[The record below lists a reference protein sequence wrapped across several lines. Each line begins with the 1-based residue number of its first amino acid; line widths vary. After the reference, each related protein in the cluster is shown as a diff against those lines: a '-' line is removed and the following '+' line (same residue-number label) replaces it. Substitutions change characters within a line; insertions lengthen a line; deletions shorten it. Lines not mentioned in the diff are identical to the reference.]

1 MLKNKKVLLAVCG
14 SISFYKAF
22 EILSLLKKEEVDLY
36 VMLSDGATKFVDY
49 KAFEALCDHRVL
61 CTATENWQEG
71 LNHINYAKMDL
82 IVVAPASVNTINKFA
97 AGFCDN
103 VFIET
108 LITTRA
114 PIIIAPAANDN
125 MLENPITQAS
135 IKKLKE
141 NGVIFV
147 EPVEKM
153 LACKTVGKGGLAD
166 IDQIIYVIKRELYK
180 EKAFENLNI
189 YITCG
194 PTYEKI
200 DDVRVMSN
208 LSSGKMGKALADAY
222 YFLGANVFLISSID
236 FDVPYKLIKFES
248 TIGLLSAI
256 ESQKMPRGSILL
268 MAAAVSDYTTN
279 RVKGKLRKEDIG
291 DILNLKLKQ
300 NIDVLSNIKTEGI
313 KKIGFKLETDKE
325 LAIENSKRTMI
336 VKRLDA
342 VCLNILDDFVKFG
355 SDKTRI
361 SFVSKSGVQEV
372 AYDTKLNIAFK
383 IANLVKNLK

>member
-82 IVVAPASVNTINKFA
+82 VVVAPASVNTINKFA

-108 LITTRA
+108 LITTKA
-114 PIIIAPAANDN
+114 PIIMAPAANDN

-153 LACKTVGKGGLAD
+153 LACKTVGKGGLAN
-166 IDQIIYVIKRELYK
+166 IDQIIYVIKRELYR
-180 EKAFENLNI
+180 EKAFENLNV

-200 DDVRVMSN
+200 DDVRIMSN

-268 MAAAVSDYTTN
+268 MAAAVSD
-279 RVKGKLRKEDIG
+279 
-291 DILNLKLKQ
+291 
-300 NIDVLSNIKTEGI
+300 VLSNIKAEGI

-342 VCLNILDDFVKFG
+342 VCLNILDDLVKFG

-361 SFVSKSGVQEV
+361 SFVSKSGVQEI

-383 IANLVKNLK
+383 IANLVKKL

>member
-22 EILSLLKKEEVDLY
+22 EILSFLKKEEVDLY

-61 CTATENWQEG
+61 CTTTENWQEG

-135 IKKLKE
+135 MKKLKE

-300 NIDVLSNIKTEGI
+300 NIDVLSNIKAEGI

-361 SFVSKSGVQEV
+361 SFVSKSGVQEI

>member
-61 CTATENWQEG
+61 CTTTENWQEG

-135 IKKLKE
+135 MKKLKE

-256 ESQKMPRGSILL
+256 ESKKMPRGSILL

-300 NIDVLSNIKTEGI
+300 NIDVLSNIKAEGI

-361 SFVSKSGVQEV
+361 SFVSKSGVQEI

>member
-61 CTATENWQEG
+61 CMATENWQEG

-82 IVVAPASVNTINKFA
+82 VVVAPASVNTINKFA

-108 LITTRA
+108 LITTKA
-114 PIIIAPAANDN
+114 PIIMAPAANDN

-153 LACKTVGKGGLAD
+153 LACKTVGKGGLAN
-166 IDQIIYVIKRELYK
+166 IDQIIYVIKRELYR
-180 EKAFENLNI
+180 EKAFENLNV

-200 DDVRVMSN
+200 DDVRIMSN

-300 NIDVLSNIKTEGI
+300 NIDVLSNIKAEGI

-342 VCLNILDDFVKFG
+342 VCLNILDDLVKFG

-361 SFVSKSGVQEV
+361 SFVSKSGVQEI

-383 IANLVKNLK
+383 IANLVKKL